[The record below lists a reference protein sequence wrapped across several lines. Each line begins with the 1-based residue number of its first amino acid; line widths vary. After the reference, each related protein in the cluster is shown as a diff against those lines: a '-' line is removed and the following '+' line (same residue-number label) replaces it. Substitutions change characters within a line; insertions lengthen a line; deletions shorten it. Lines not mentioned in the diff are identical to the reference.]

1 MNYLIHSLH
10 MQTLK
15 CVLIGMGLLLLQNL
29 FSQSVGIQTANPDP
43 SAALEVASPSQG
55 FLPPRL
61 STAQRNGIVLPAE
74 GLVLYNTD
82 THCLEINEGTP
93 QLPTWICLSDTG
105 TGGNPGGGGGGGG
118 GVHFVGE
125 LWGGGIVFYVNTAGD
140 HGLVAALQD
149 QSAGINYG
157 LADDAYTNPNNH
169 DNAGKVYTDW
179 RMPSRYELNL
189 MYQNLHLAG
198 LGNFAAAAYWS
209 SSCNDN
215 SLPIPGWTVNFS
227 NATQTTI
234 SRSNNSVR
242 VRVVRDF

>member
-1 MNYLIHSLH
+1 MNLSSKLAFCLCIISSLA
-10 MQTLK
+10 
-15 CVLIGMGLLLLQNL
+15 GYA
-29 FSQSVGIQTANPDP
+29 QSVGIQTNSPDP
-43 SAALEVASPSQG
+43 SAALEVAGQAQG
-55 FLPPRL
+55 ILPPRL
-61 STAQRNGIVLPAE
+61 TTAQRNTIVLPAE

-82 THCLEINEGTP
+82 THCLEVNEGTP
-93 QLPTWICLSDTG
+93 QQPNWICLSDTSS
-105 TGGNPGGGGGGGG
+105 GGGSGGGGG

-169 DNAGKVYTDW
+169 DNAGKAFTDW

-189 MYQNLHLAG
+189 MYQNLHLNG
-198 LGNFAAAAYWS
+198 LGNFALGAYWS

-215 SLPIPGWTVNFS
+215 SLPIPGWTLNFS
-227 NATQTTI
+227 NAAQTTI
-234 SRSNNSVR
+234 SRSNNSIR
-242 VRVVRDF
+242 VRAIREF

>member
-1 MNYLIHSLH
+1 MNLSSKLAFCLCIISSLA
-10 MQTLK
+10 
-15 CVLIGMGLLLLQNL
+15 GYA
-29 FSQSVGIQTANPDP
+29 QSVGIQTNSPDP
-43 SAALEVASPSQG
+43 SAALEVAGQAQG
-55 FLPPRL
+55 ILPPRL
-61 STAQRNGIVLPAE
+61 TTAQRNTIVLPAE

-82 THCLEINEGTP
+82 THCLEVNEGTP
-93 QLPTWICLSDTG
+93 QQPNWICLSDTG
-105 TGGNPGGGGGGGG
+105 SGGGSGGGGG

-169 DNAGKVYTDW
+169 DNAGKAFTDW

-189 MYQNLHLAG
+189 MYQNLHLNG
-198 LGNFAAAAYWS
+198 LGNFALGAYWS

-215 SLPIPGWTVNFS
+215 SLPIPGWTMNFS
-227 NATQTTI
+227 NAAQTTI
-234 SRSNNSVR
+234 SRSNNSIR
-242 VRVVRDF
+242 VRAIREF

>member
-1 MNYLIHSLH
+1 MNLSSKLAFCLCIISSLA
-10 MQTLK
+10 
-15 CVLIGMGLLLLQNL
+15 GYA
-29 FSQSVGIQTANPDP
+29 QSVGIQTNSPDP
-43 SAALEVASPSQG
+43 SAALEVAGQAQG
-55 FLPPRL
+55 ILPPRL
-61 STAQRNGIVLPAE
+61 TTAQRNTIVLPAE

-82 THCLEINEGTP
+82 THCLEVNEGTP
-93 QLPTWICLSDTG
+93 QQPNWICLSDTG
-105 TGGNPGGGGGGGG
+105 SGGGSGGGG

-169 DNAGKVYTDW
+169 DNAGKAFTDW

-189 MYQNLHLAG
+189 MYQNLHLNG
-198 LGNFAAAAYWS
+198 LGNFALGAYWS

-215 SLPIPGWTVNFS
+215 SLPIPGWTLNFS
-227 NATQTTI
+227 NAAQTTI
-234 SRSNNSVR
+234 SRSNNSIR
-242 VRVVRDF
+242 VRAIREF

>member
-1 MNYLIHSLH
+1 MNLSSKLAFCLCIISSLA
-10 MQTLK
+10 
-15 CVLIGMGLLLLQNL
+15 GYA
-29 FSQSVGIQTANPDP
+29 QSVGIQTNSPDP
-43 SAALEVASPSQG
+43 SAALEVAGQAQG
-55 FLPPRL
+55 ILPPRL
-61 STAQRNGIVLPAE
+61 TTAQRNTIVLPAE

-82 THCLEINEGTP
+82 THCLEVNEGTP
-93 QLPTWICLSDTG
+93 QQPNWICLSDTG
-105 TGGNPGGGGGGGG
+105 SGGGSGGGGGG

-169 DNAGKVYTDW
+169 DNAGKAFTDW

-189 MYQNLHLAG
+189 MYQNLHLNG
-198 LGNFAAAAYWS
+198 LGNFALGAYWS

-215 SLPIPGWTVNFS
+215 SLPIPGWTLNFS
-227 NATQTTI
+227 NAAQTTI
-234 SRSNNSVR
+234 SRSNNSIR
-242 VRVVRDF
+242 VRAIREF

>member
-1 MNYLIHSLH
+1 MKPRHIFNLMRFTIYCILWA
-10 MQTLK
+10 
-15 CVLIGMGLLLLQNL
+15 GLLSGPFL

-43 SAALEVASPSQG
+43 SAALDVSSPSQG

-61 STAQRNGIVLPAE
+61 STAQRNSIVLPAE

-93 QLPTWICLSDTG
+93 QIPTWICLSDTG
-105 TGGNPGGGGGGGG
+105 TGGNLGGGGGGGS

-149 QSAGINYG
+149 QSSGINYG

-169 DNAGKVYTDW
+169 DNAGKAFTDW

-189 MYQNLHLAG
+189 MYQNLHLNG
-198 LGNFAAAAYWS
+198 LGNFALGAYWS

-215 SLPIPGWTVNFS
+215 SLPIPGWTLNFS
-227 NATQTTI
+227 NAAQTTI
-234 SRSNNSVR
+234 SRSNNSIR
-242 VRVVRDF
+242 VRAIREF

>member
-1 MNYLIHSLH
+1 MNLSSKLAFCLCIISSLA
-10 MQTLK
+10 
-15 CVLIGMGLLLLQNL
+15 GYA
-29 FSQSVGIQTANPDP
+29 QSVGIQTNSPDP
-43 SAALEVASPSQG
+43 SAALEVAGQAQG
-55 FLPPRL
+55 ILPPRL
-61 STAQRNGIVLPAE
+61 TTAQRNTIVLPAE

-82 THCLEINEGTP
+82 THCLEVNEGTP
-93 QLPTWICLSDTG
+93 QQPNWICLSDTG
-105 TGGNPGGGGGGGG
+105 SGGGSGGGGG

-169 DNAGKVYTDW
+169 DNAGKAFTDW

-189 MYQNLHLAG
+189 MYQNLHLNG
-198 LGNFAAAAYWS
+198 LGNFALGAYWS

-215 SLPIPGWTVNFS
+215 SLPIPGWTINFS
-227 NATQTTI
+227 NAAQSTI
-234 SRSNNSVR
+234 SRSNNSIR
-242 VRVVRDF
+242 VRAIREF

>member
-1 MNYLIHSLH
+1 MNLSSKLAFCLCIISSLA
-10 MQTLK
+10 
-15 CVLIGMGLLLLQNL
+15 GYA
-29 FSQSVGIQTANPDP
+29 QSVGIQTNSPDP
-43 SAALEVASPSQG
+43 SAALEVAGQAQG
-55 FLPPRL
+55 ILPPRL
-61 STAQRNGIVLPAE
+61 TTAQRNTIVLPAE

-82 THCLEINEGTP
+82 THCLEVNEGTP
-93 QLPTWICLSDTG
+93 QQPNWICLSDTVS
-105 TGGNPGGGGGGGG
+105 GGGSGGGGGG

-169 DNAGKVYTDW
+169 DNAGKAFTDW

-189 MYQNLHLAG
+189 MYQNLHLNG
-198 LGNFAAAAYWS
+198 LGNFALGAYWS

-215 SLPIPGWTVNFS
+215 SLPIPGWTLNFS
-227 NATQTTI
+227 NAAQTTI
-234 SRSNNSVR
+234 SRSNNSIR
-242 VRVVRDF
+242 VRAIREF

>member
-1 MNYLIHSLH
+1 MRVVFHSILWS
-10 MQTLK
+10 
-15 CVLIGMGLLLLQNL
+15 GLLSASAL

-105 TGGNPGGGGGGGG
+105 TGVSPGGGGGGGG
-118 GVHFVGE
+118 GGHFVGE

-157 LADDAYTNPNNH
+157 LADDAYSNPNNH
-169 DNAGKVYTDW
+169 DNAGKEFADW

-198 LGNFAAAAYWS
+198 LGNFAASTYWS

-215 SLPIPGWTVNFS
+215 SLPIPGWTLNFS
-227 NATQTTI
+227 NASQATI
-234 SRSNNSVR
+234 SRSNTSVR
-242 VRVVRDF
+242 VRAVRDF

>member
-1 MNYLIHSLH
+1 MNLSSKLAFCLCIISSLA
-10 MQTLK
+10 
-15 CVLIGMGLLLLQNL
+15 GYA
-29 FSQSVGIQTANPDP
+29 QSVGIQTNSPDP
-43 SAALEVASPSQG
+43 SAALEVAGQAQG
-55 FLPPRL
+55 ILPPRL
-61 STAQRNGIVLPAE
+61 TTAQRNTIVLPAE

-82 THCLEINEGTP
+82 THCLEVNEGTP
-93 QLPTWICLSDTG
+93 QQPNWICLSDTG
-105 TGGNPGGGGGGGG
+105 SGGGSGGGGGG

-169 DNAGKVYTDW
+169 DNAGKAFTDW

-189 MYQNLHLAG
+189 MYQNLHLNG
-198 LGNFAAAAYWS
+198 LGNFALGAYWS

-215 SLPIPGWTVNFS
+215 SLPIPGWTINFS
-227 NATQTTI
+227 NAAQSTI
-234 SRSNNSVR
+234 SRSNNSIR
-242 VRVVRDF
+242 VRAIREF

>member
-1 MNYLIHSLH
+1 MNLSSKLAFCLCIISSLA
-10 MQTLK
+10 
-15 CVLIGMGLLLLQNL
+15 GYA
-29 FSQSVGIQTANPDP
+29 QSVGIQTNSPDP
-43 SAALEVASPSQG
+43 SAALEVAGQAQG
-55 FLPPRL
+55 ILPPRL
-61 STAQRNGIVLPAE
+61 TTAQRNTIVLPAE

-82 THCLEINEGTP
+82 THCLEVNEGTP
-93 QLPTWICLSDTG
+93 QQPNWICLSDTG
-105 TGGNPGGGGGGGG
+105 SGGGSGGGGG

-169 DNAGKVYTDW
+169 DNAGKAFTDW

-189 MYQNLHLAG
+189 MYQNLHLNG
-198 LGNFAAAAYWS
+198 LGNFALGAYWS

-215 SLPIPGWTVNFS
+215 SLPIPGWTLNFS
-227 NATQTTI
+227 NAAQTTI
-234 SRSNNSVR
+234 SRSNNSIR
-242 VRVVRDF
+242 VRAIREF